1 LRILKFVI
9 PLLNKN
15 NEILQNSAEQNC
27 IEYER
32 KSMYPL
38 ACNRKLFLLVYL
50 FFILVWIYTN

>member
-1 LRILKFVI
+1 
-9 PLLNKN
+9 LN
-15 NEILQNSAEQNC
+15 QNC